1 MRKRQEELTEL
12 NEDLKFK
19 ISVKTLIGIIVGVA
33 SVIGAWYAFDA
44 SIDSRIEE
52 KINAIK
58 PGKGFY
64 QVDPADPA
72 AKETWPPSRQEF
84 QMRIDLTA
92 QEITMLKEMLKE
104 KNK

>member
-1 MRKRQEELTEL
+1 MEEL

-19 ISVKTLIGIIVGVA
+19 ISIKTLVGIGVGIA
-33 SVIGAWYAFDA
+33 SLVGGWYAFDS
-44 SIDSRIEE
+44 SIDTRIEE

-72 AKETWPPSRQEF
+72 AKETWPPSRLEYEMKDELARQTLQQHEA
-84 QMRIDLTA
+84 RIKKLED
-92 QEITMLKEMLKE
+92 
-104 KNK
+104 KN